1 MRHTD
6 ACGIQP
12 RPLVAPRGLPLQE
25 HRFTDNPEPS
35 YDAEADS
42 EDCTRRDELLHCD
55 VFDSY
60 YPEVTRTHARTHARS
75 HAQPCGSA
83 VTRSNLHYA

>member
-12 RPLVAPRGLPLQE
+12 RTLVAPRGLPLQE

-60 YPEVTRTHARTHARS
+60 YPEVTRTHARTLARTPS
-75 HAQPCGSA
+75 LAAPQ
-83 VTRSNLHYA
+83 